1 MNVLPGT
8 PAQGGPLNT
17 LSAAERAAGWRLLF
31 DGESFEGWKIYGA
44 EDDAIE
50 AWVIEDGAFKFTR
63 DVSGL
68 GLIWN
73 HINPFS
79 RAAIDLMTR
88 ERFSRFEL
96 RVDWKISSGGNS
108 GIFYLVPD
116 EEASLAWTYGLEMQ
130 VLDDDHHSDGEIEMH
145 RAGDLYDLKASTR
158 PAARP
163 VGDWNTARIRVE
175 GNHIEHW
182 LNGEKVLEITRG
194 SPEWER
200 AHAASKFA
208 DTEGHGLA
216 KSGHITFQDHGD
228 VVWYRNIKI
237 RELPTGN

>member
-1 MNVLPGT
+1 RERP
-8 PAQGGPLNT
+8 PNT

-50 AWVIEDGAFKFTR
+50 AWVIEGGAFKFTR
-63 DVSGL
+63 DVSAL

-79 RAAIDLMTR
+79 TAAIDLMTR
-88 ERFSRFEL
+88 ERFSDFEL
-96 RVDWKISSGGNS
+96 SIDWKISSGGNS

-130 VLDDDHHSDGEIEMH
+130 VLDDDRHSDGKIEMH

-158 PAARP
+158 RAAKP

-182 LNGEKVLEITRG
+182 LNGEKVVEITRG
-194 SPEWER
+194 STEWKR
-200 AHAASKFA
+200 AHDASKFA

-237 RELPTGN
+237 RELPTGD